1 MLFNYPKNWEELNQ
15 IATKIT
21 NRFADINRVL
31 ILISP
36 QAKQD
41 FQSLKTE
48 INANRIKNLQL
59 ADKIVHDKIREA
71 DLIEK
76 IWQFP
81 VVLLPISNDGKNE
94 SIVLRPVDSQEA
106 MTASFSQIPFEL
118 LEEITTEILKLP
130 GISGVFFDITNKPPG
145 TIEWE

>member
-1 MLFNYPKNWEELNQ
+1 VLFNYPKNWEELNQ